1 MKAKIIF
8 FVLAKLYLLFFFRKL
23 FYIDKRYEPQV
34 LTVYS
39 QDFYLRKYPEYAEI
53 FKFNKKALFKYFNT
67 TGISEGEC
75 ASPAFDVRYYLE
87 KNQNLRR
94 AFGYNYT
101 ATFEYF
107 LTKGCSKISLILYNI
122 MYEMKTRWK
131 ILFTFII
138 ATFISWNIYVNAKD
152 ILMMDIAKKYDLSY
166 YWPLGFKIYGP
177 LTLWTY
183 IPLLI
188 GLYYFY

>member
-8 FVLAKLYLLFFFRKL
+8 FVLAKLYILFFFRKL

-53 FKFNKKALFKYFNT
+53 FRFNKKALFKYFNT

-101 ATFEYF
+101 AAFEYF
-107 LTKGCSKISLILYNI
+107 LKKGKNTTEEFSPIFNI
-122 MYEMKTRWK
+122 NYYIENNPDLKVFLGDNRDAYMDHFIKYGMNMKELK
-131 ILFTFII
+131 
-138 ATFISWNIYVNAKD
+138 
-152 ILMMDIAKKYDLSY
+152 
-166 YWPLGFKIYGP
+166 
-177 LTLWTY
+177 
-183 IPLLI
+183 
-188 GLYYFY
+188 